1 MVKVDTDL
9 HHQYRISFT
18 NYVKI
23 ASKTEKSLT
32 AEQMI
37 EGKQQLVELIDKW
50 EPEVICF
57 LGVKCL
63 KYFAHRNQV
72 ALGEQPTYKGMRLYC
87 LPSTSSLGTAYSYEK
102 KKQ

>member
-57 LGVKCL
+57 LGALRILMK
-63 KYFAHRNQV
+63 KRNSI
-72 ALGEQPTYKGMRLYC
+72 GE
-87 LPSTSSLGTAYSYEK
+87 SL
-102 KKQ
+102 